1 MVKLTII
8 GRLRD
13 GLPLAQVPRY
23 QNEEN
28 ESFSYYKHQGEFIL
42 KEISRGALS
51 LSRMTI
57 RLDHHSFNYLVENGI
72 CYITLCDSSYPRKLA
87 FHYLQDLQKE
97 FDKFDI
103 SLLDKITRP
112 YSFVKFD
119 SVIGN
124 IRKQYMD
131 TRTQANLS
139 KLNAC
144 RQQDLDII
152 TENMSQII
160 ERRRNS
166 EIFERVA
173 TNSQPLSPSIWCS
186 PRLEAIALI
195 WTPITVIA
203 AVAAV
208 LLWTSYFLAD
218 DFFTSA
224 Q

>member
-1 MVKLTII
+1 
-8 GRLRD
+8 
-13 GLPLAQVPRY
+13 
-23 QNEEN
+23 
-28 ESFSYYKHQGEFIL
+28 
-42 KEISRGALS
+42 
-51 LSRMTI
+51 
-57 RLDHHSFNYLVENGI
+57 
-72 CYITLCDSSYPRKLA
+72 
-87 FHYLQDLQKE
+87 
-97 FDKFDI
+97 
-103 SLLDKITRP
+103 
-112 YSFVKFD
+112 
-119 SVIGN
+119 
-124 IRKQYMD
+124 MD
-131 TRTQANLS
+131 TRTQTNLS

-208 LLWTSYFLAD
+208 LLWTSYFLTD
-218 DFFTSA
+218 DFFISA